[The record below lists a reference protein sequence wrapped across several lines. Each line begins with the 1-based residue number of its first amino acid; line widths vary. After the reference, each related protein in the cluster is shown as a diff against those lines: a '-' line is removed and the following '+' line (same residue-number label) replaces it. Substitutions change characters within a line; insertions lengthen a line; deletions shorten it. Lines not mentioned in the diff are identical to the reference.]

1 MHFLIIRFREFIR
14 TLCGVF
20 RRVAMLRLEWR
31 FPRSCEILIPFT
43 DTADILANYFPGRS
57 IHILDLESSKRNV
70 WMLLRALPYGKPN
83 VRSYLIAY
91 IRTTKPQ
98 LVITL
103 QDNFAPLWHLHGHI
117 GNSKVA
123 LIQNG
128 IRTSRPETMP
138 NGKNTLKENP
148 KVDYYFCFNS
158 LIVPVLEERVSAKF
172 IRIGS
177 FRNNHFSRIIRTSTD
192 SVAYISTYR
201 TDVPHTTQIA
211 ISPVGNYVTYGE
223 VLGYRVAVVKT
234 LIEYCEKAGLHL
246 RILGKD
252 PDHMKE
258 VGFYTSQLGTNS
270 FQFLPRTP
278 GNFQYE
284 ACDTAKFVISTSS
297 TLGLES
303 LARGNRTAIL
313 NADSRILFQPEHRF
327 GWPGSLPSE
336 GAFWSTSVTKDRV
349 IAVLDFLNTASFAEW
364 NDLREQYLEYFPVF
378 DGGNTQLVQTLSHLG
393 ARTPVELR

>member
-1 MHFLIIRFREFIR
+1 
-14 TLCGVF
+14 
-20 RRVAMLRLEWR
+20 
-31 FPRSCEILIPFT
+31 
-43 DTADILANYFPGRS
+43 
-57 IHILDLESSKRNV
+57 
-70 WMLLRALPYGKPN
+70 
-83 VRSYLIAY
+83 
-91 IRTTKPQ
+91 
-98 LVITL
+98 
-103 QDNFAPLWHLHGHI
+103 
-117 GNSKVA
+117 
-123 LIQNG
+123 
-128 IRTSRPETMP
+128 MP

-177 FRNNHFSRIIRTSTD
+177 FRNNYVSRIIRTSTD

-252 PDHMKE
+252 PDHTKE

-313 NADSRILFQPEHRF
+313 NADSRILFQPEHCF

-336 GAFWSTSVTKDRV
+336 GAFWSTSLTKDRV
-349 IAVLDFLNTASFAEW
+349 IAVLDFLNTASLAEW
-364 NDLREQYLEYFPVF
+364 NDLREQYLEYLPVF
-378 DGGNTQLVQTLSHLG
+378 DVGNTQLIQTLSHLG
-393 ARTPVELR
+393 ASTPIELR

>member
-1 MHFLIIRFREFIR
+1 
-14 TLCGVF
+14 
-20 RRVAMLRLEWR
+20 MLRLEWR
-31 FPRSCEILIPFT
+31 FPRSCEILILFT
-43 DTADILANYFPGRS
+43 DTADILASYFPGRS
-57 IHILDLESSKRNV
+57 VHILDLESSKRNI

-138 NGKNTLKENP
+138 NGRNTLKENP

-177 FRNNHFSRIIRTSTD
+177 FRNNHVSRIIRTSTD

-211 ISPVGNYVTYGE
+211 ISPVGNYLTYGE
-223 VLGYRVAVVKT
+223 VLGHRVAVVKT
-234 LIEYCEKAGLHL
+234 LIEYCEKMGLHL

-252 PDHMKE
+252 PDHTKE

-313 NADSRILFQPEHRF
+313 NADSRILFQPEYRF
-327 GWPGSLPSE
+327 GWPGSLPNE

-364 NDLREQYLEYFPVF
+364 NDLREQYLEYLPVF
-378 DGGNTQLVQTLSHLG
+378 DVGNTQLIHTLSHLG
-393 ARTPVELR
+393 ASTPIELR